1 MCSLK
6 KRKDFKVLL
15 RLLLHRP
22 PTPIHP
28 TKTCLRAQLQD
39 SRRRFFALMKKFLLH
54 SKSSSSSVSC
64 AINIGHSAHKCFKR
78 FNVDFRPTPLK
89 SETKT
94 VQQAMSALQIDTVG
108 ISHWLLD
115 SGVSSHM
122 TQP

>member
-1 MCSLK
+1 M
-6 KRKDFKVLL
+6 
-15 RLLLHRP
+15 
-22 PTPIHP
+22 
-28 TKTCLRAQLQD
+28 
-39 SRRRFFALMKKFLLH
+39 
-54 SKSSSSSVSC
+54 SSSSPSGQPKKVLC
-64 AINIGHSAHKCFKR
+64 TDEEVLAAFKVFKFICQLCNKPGHSAHKCFKR